1 MYEIFNKITNT
12 FSFKVKITILIFI
25 DIITFTI
32 SHIISNYLREEIY
45 WYNVE
50 YYYFILLFSFILT
63 IATLFYF
70 DVYKNFLRYTNLK
83 LFFRIFYACC
93 INSIIFLIFLSY
105 FNFYNFPRSISLIQP
120 FVFFFLL
127 TFSRIVIQNIYQRTA
142 FTSTKSNIIIYGAGK
157 AGIASVDILDN
168 YNVVALVDD
177 DLQKQ
182 GRKYGKIPI
191 ISQDDLDNYIFKY
204 KIEKLYTALP
214 SINILQ
220 QRDILRKLKKYNL
233 QILNLP
239 NINQITPDTI
249 SYIDFE
255 NIITSDLLGRK
266 IYDHNT
272 INKSFFEQKN
282 ILVTGGGGSIGSEI
296 CLQLI
301 NTNFLNL
308 NILDHSELN
317 IYNIKKQIDEYCEAT
332 QIECKI
338 NYYVCSIQDVKV
350 LENIFKYQKIDIV
363 FHTAAYKHVNLV
375 ENNIHSA
382 VSNNIISTYNLCN
395 IAKKYK
401 SANFILISSDKAVRP
416 TNIMGA
422 TKRIAEK
429 IVYFFSN
436 KSETI
441 FSIVRFGN
449 VINSSG
455 SVIPIFRSQIKNNK
469 KLTVTSKKVERYFMT
484 ISEAVGLVIESCI
497 LSRGGETFF
506 LNMGK
511 SIKIFDLAK
520 KMIKISDPNTNIS
533 DKYTESRIKIIGL
546 KKGEKLYEELS
557 INNSTITNSPNK
569 NIYIDDSNK
578 SLKYIDPSI
587 LIRQFEMS
595 LLNYN
600 NSEII
605 KLLEENVED
614 FKFNLV

>member
-1 MYEIFNKITNT
+1 
-12 FSFKVKITILIFI
+12 
-25 DIITFTI
+25 
-32 SHIISNYLREEIY
+32 
-45 WYNVE
+45 
-50 YYYFILLFSFILT
+50 
-63 IATLFYF
+63 
-70 DVYKNFLRYTNLK
+70 
-83 LFFRIFYACC
+83 
-93 INSIIFLIFLSY
+93 
-105 FNFYNFPRSISLIQP
+105 
-120 FVFFFLL
+120 
-127 TFSRIVIQNIYQRTA
+127 
-142 FTSTKSNIIIYGAGK
+142 
-157 AGIASVDILDN
+157 
-168 YNVVALVDD
+168 
-177 DLQKQ
+177 
-182 GRKYGKIPI
+182 
-191 ISQDDLDNYIFKY
+191 
-204 KIEKLYTALP
+204 
-214 SINILQ
+214 
-220 QRDILRKLKKYNL
+220 
-233 QILNLP
+233 
-239 NINQITPDTI
+239 
-249 SYIDFE
+249 
-255 NIITSDLLGRK
+255 
-266 IYDHNT
+266 
-272 INKSFFEQKN
+272 
-282 ILVTGGGGSIGSEI
+282 
-296 CLQLI
+296 
-301 NTNFLNL
+301 
-308 NILDHSELN
+308 
-317 IYNIKKQIDEYCEAT
+317 
-332 QIECKI
+332 
-338 NYYVCSIQDVKV
+338 
-350 LENIFKYQKIDIV
+350 
-363 FHTAAYKHVNLV
+363 
-375 ENNIHSA
+375 
-382 VSNNIISTYNLCN
+382 
-395 IAKKYK
+395 
-401 SANFILISSDKAVRP
+401 
-416 TNIMGA
+416 MGA